1 MRSGTSDCPGCGV
14 TLPAAD
20 VDAPA
25 IDASAACQLVEQE
38 VMGFQGQHP
47 VMLRYQ
53 QLTAD
58 AYAAQHA
65 GGDAPLMRTGYALAG
80 LWLSIEHGFSGEDV
94 RSIHRRMGRPTAAW
108 PMFEAPVPPQPWLT
122 VVDVAE
128 AGVRVPSDR
137 GHAMAVDAWAESV
150 WETWQRVRPGTDDAV
165 ERLLSAVFLE
175 GAPAGRLHGTIGA
188 ASAVHRLH
196 GLLQG

>member
-14 TLPAAD
+14 DLPPAD
-20 VDAPA
+20 GATPAVDA
-25 IDASAACQLVEQE
+25 SVACMRVHDEL
-38 VMGFQGQHP
+38 MGFQTEHP

-53 QLTAD
+53 QMTAD
-58 AYAAQHA
+58 AYTAQHA
-65 GGDAPLMRTGYALAG
+65 GGQTPLLRTGSALAG

-108 PMFEAPVPPQPWLT
+108 PMFEAPAPPQRWLT
-122 VVDVAE
+122 VIDVAE
-128 AGVRVPSDR
+128 AGVRVRSER
-137 GHAMAVDAWAESV
+137 GHAKAVAAWAESV
-150 WETWQRVRPGTDDAV
+150 WETWLRVRPGTDDAV
-165 ERLLSAVFLE
+165 ERMLAAVFLE
-175 GAPAGRLHGTIGA
+175 SGAASPLHGTIGA